1 MLGRILA
8 VVLSMLL
15 LWSAAADAERYL
27 WTLSAS
33 DTDPYANIAEPSL
46 GIFEIHLWLACS
58 TEGMSAAEFFVEDTT
73 GNLVL
78 LAWTPCCGFLL
89 NGPGPCP
96 FLAVGGCPSGP
107 QRAGWFTVLDPT
119 GQGGSVCILP
129 CPATGANYTVDCSAT
144 PEAHPNAWIG
154 FSNNGTP
161 PCSGGECGPISVN
174 DESWGRVK
182 SLYQ

>member
-1 MLGRILA
+1 MLGRTLA

-15 LWSAAADAERYL
+15 LSSAAADAERYL

-33 DTDPYANIAEPSL
+33 DTDPYANVAEPSL
-46 GIFEIHLWLACS
+46 GIFEIHLWLA
-58 TEGMSAAEFFVEDTT
+58 
-73 GNLVL
+73 
-78 LAWTPCCGFLL
+78 
-89 NGPGPCP
+89 
-96 FLAVGGCPSGP
+96 
-107 QRAGWFTVLDPT
+107 LDPT

-129 CPATGANYTVDCSAT
+129 CPATGANYTVDCSAM

-161 PCSGGECGPISVN
+161 PCSGGECGPISVSN
-174 DESWGRVK
+174 ESWGRVK